1 MKAIFLDID
10 GTLVS
15 FKTHSIPAS
24 TIEAVKKAKENG
36 HKVFIATGRAKAIM
50 NNLGGI
56 EQYIDGYITM
66 NGSYC
71 FVGSEVLHK
80 GIIPHDEVVAI
91 TTYCKELQK
100 ATIVVSEH
108 KIGVIG
114 TNDLV
119 SKLFYEH
126 LNVPVIPSTTFED
139 AIKEEIMQ
147 ITPFFTADEEK
158 QLIKDIPNC
167 QPERWHPD
175 FVDIV
180 AKGNT
185 KETGI
190 QIIQKHFNLKREDTI
205 AIGDGGND
213 LSMLKYAGIGIAM
226 GNASDAVK
234 AHADY
239 ITSSV
244 DEDGVSNALKKFN
257 LI

>member
-15 FKTHSIPAS
+15 FKTHNIPAS
-24 TIEAVKKAKENG
+24 TVEAVKEAKANG
-36 HKVFIATGRAKAIM
+36 HKIFIATGRAKAII
-50 NNLGGI
+50 NNLDAI
-56 EQYIDGYITM
+56 EEYIDGYITM

-71 FVGSEVLHK
+71 FVGTEVLHK
-80 GIIPHDEVVAI
+80 AIIPHDEVLAI
-91 TTYCKELQK
+91 STYCEKLQK
-100 ATIVVSEH
+100 ATIIVSEH
-108 KIGVIG
+108 KLGVIG

-126 LNVPVIPSTTFED
+126 LNVPIIPTTTFEE
-139 AIKEEIMQ
+139 AIKEEVMQ
-147 ITPFFTADEEK
+147 ITPFFTAEEEK
-158 QLIKDIPNC
+158 KLIKDIPNC
-167 QPERWHPD
+167 QPERWHPE

-190 QIIQKHFNLKREDTI
+190 QIIQKHFNIKREDTF

-213 LSMLKYAGIGIAM
+213 VTMLKYAGTGIAM
-226 GNASDAVK
+226 GNAADAVK

-244 DEDGVSNALKKFN
+244 DDNGVYNALKKFN